1 MARAYFPPMAGEIA
15 EEVELVMLPRV
26 ADPVPAAMDLPA
38 RQVVIQH
45 ADVVNV
51 DTVGNQQEGG

>member
-1 MARAYFPPMAGEIA
+1 MARVYFPPTAGEIA
-15 EEVELVMLPRV
+15 EEVELVMPRV